1 MATEKLTDPLDDLRE
16 LAHAHSTLQ
25 SVGGLGGAAQ
35 IMRNEQIAQL
45 YNRGV
50 SVSRIAHVAG
60 VDRTWPYTVA
70 KTYPGDRAEFDRK
83 HPDLVELLL
92 AARKS
97 INFLLRLAREDTL
110 AIETDE
116 PYDDDNS

>member
-1 MATEKLTDPLDDLRE
+1 MATEKLTDPLDELRE

-60 VDRTWPYTVA
+60 MDRTWPYTVA

-97 INFLLRLAREDTL
+97 INFLLRIAREDAS
-110 AIETDE
+110 AI
-116 PYDDDNS
+116 DDDEQDEDNS